1 MSLWS
6 LKNKL
11 IFMIR
16 SILLFSAFFLLSLT
30 MAQAQGEN
38 NSLKDVPPS
47 ERVIFGGGLGLGF
60 GSYQDYVMISPSIG
74 YLLTKKLMAGVN
86 LTYQYNKYK
95 YYTPSITSNSYGGGP
110 FARFMVYRGIFI
122 QTEYEYLNYDLF
134 EERADFNSFMLGGGF
149 IQPIGNRAS
158 FYFSVLYNF
167 NYDTPNPNEY
177 YPYSSPWV
185 IRAGV
190 SLGQFGIF

>member
-1 MSLWS
+1 
-6 LKNKL
+6 
-11 IFMIR
+11 MIR
-16 SILLFSAFFLLSLT
+16 FVLLLFVFCGLSLNQ
-30 MAQAQGEN
+30 ANAQGEA

-47 ERVIFGGGLGLGF
+47 ERVIFGGGVGLGF
-60 GSYQDYVMISPSIG
+60 GSYQDYIMVSPSIG
-74 YLLTKKLMAGVN
+74 YLLTKKLMTGVN

-95 YYTPSITSNSYGGGP
+95 YYTPSVTSNSYGGGP
-110 FARFMVYRGIFI
+110 FARFMVFRGIFVHA
-122 QTEYEYLNYDLF
+122 EYEYLNYDLF
-134 EERADFNSFMLGGGF
+134 ETRQDYTSFMLGGGF
-149 IQPIGNRAS
+149 IQPVGNRAA

-185 IRAGV
+185 IRAGI

>member
-1 MSLWS
+1 
-6 LKNKL
+6 
-11 IFMIR
+11 MIR
-16 SILLFSAFFLLSLT
+16 SILLLSGFFLLSINL
-30 MAQAQGEN
+30 ASAQGEA
-38 NSLKDVPPS
+38 NSLKDVPPN
-47 ERVIFGGGLGLGF
+47 ERVIFGGGVGLGF
-60 GSYQDYVMISPSIG
+60 GSYQDYVMVSPSIG

-110 FARFMVYRGIFI
+110 FARFMVFRGIFVHA
-122 QTEYEYLNYDLF
+122 EYEYLNYELF
-134 EERADFNSFMLGGGF
+134 ETREDFNSIMLGGGF
-149 IQPIGNRAS
+149 IQPIGNRAA

-167 NYDTPNPNEY
+167 NYDIPGPNEY

-185 IRAGV
+185 IRAGI